1 MKKSVDKYRHSSSH
15 QIKTTIAMPT
25 TPIDSNMDYVSFDL
39 LIGGK
44 DISDAVDLLSV
55 EVEREIN
62 RVSRAHITIAP
73 PPGTS
78 LTDWWPVLKKAQL
91 EHGEDIEI
99 KLGYQEDNHTVF
111 RGLLTGHRLKTASDG
126 RPTLEIICHDKA
138 IKLTLGE
145 KYRAFTDKKD
155 SEVFNGILQEAGLA
169 WEVEATDTVHPLMI
183 QPELSDWDFI
193 LTRAE
198 ANGMIVHTDD
208 GKLSVERPTDSDD
221 LDFLVEFG
229 VSALEFDGELDATHQ
244 LKAAEAANWNF
255 PDQVMDSF
263 AATEVTVAEPAN
275 TFGGDFAGIMGSAA
289 AAFRTSAPLQPS
301 ERKRMAEA
309 RLLRSRLSC
318 LRGRV
323 RFPGNATPALNKL
336 ISLKGFGASFDGQV
350 LVSRVH
356 HTVID
361 GEWHTEVG
369 FGLSPEWY
377 HQTGKM
383 TTSDSMLPNV
393 RGLHHG
399 VVKKIDHDP
408 EGEYRVQLE
417 IPILGTRSWARMGSS
432 YATKGAGTFFLPEV
446 GDEVIAGFFNDDPRH
461 PVILG
466 SMYSSKHPAPYPA
479 DAENAIKAFTTRA
492 QLKIEFNDK
501 DQVLTLETP
510 GGNRCTFSDTDS
522 SVVIADQHQNTVTLD
537 KRGITFN
544 SAKDIILKAK
554 GNVNITAQRA
564 ISAQANGGDLS
575 LKGLNVEANA
585 RVGISLKGGATAE
598 LSARG
603 QTTVK
608 GAMVMIN

>member
-1 MKKSVDKYRHSSSH
+1 
-15 QIKTTIAMPT
+15 
-25 TPIDSNMDYVSFDL
+25 
-39 LIGGK
+39 
-44 DISDAVDLLSV
+44 
-55 EVEREIN
+55 
-62 RVSRAHITIAP
+62 
-73 PPGTS
+73 
-78 LTDWWPVLKKAQL
+78 
-91 EHGEDIEI
+91 
-99 KLGYQEDNHTVF
+99 
-111 RGLLTGHRLKTASDG
+111 
-126 RPTLEIICHDKA
+126 
-138 IKLTLGE
+138 
-145 KYRAFTDKKD
+145 
-155 SEVFNGILQEAGLA
+155 
-169 WEVEATDTVHPLMI
+169 
-183 QPELSDWDFI
+183 
-193 LTRAE
+193 
-198 ANGMIVHTDD
+198 MIVHTDD

-263 AATEVTVAEPAN
+263 AATEVTVTEPAN
-275 TFGGDFAGIMGSAA
+275 TLGKDLAKIMGSPVS
-289 AAFRTSAPLQPS
+289 AFRTSAALQQT
-301 ERKRMAEA
+301 ERSSLAEA

-369 FGLSPEWY
+369 FGLSPEW
-377 HQTGKM
+377 HHRAGKM
-383 TTSDSMLPNV
+383 TTSSSMLPQV

-417 IPILGTRSWARMGSS
+417 IPILGTRSWARMGSP

-446 GDEVIAGFFNDDPRH
+446 DDEVIAGFFNDDPRH

-501 DQVLTLETP
+501 DQVLSLETP
-510 GGNRCTFSDTDS
+510 GGNRCAFSDTDS

-537 KRGITFN
+537 KRGITFS

-603 QTTVK
+603 QTTLK